1 MLNECIGDNAQ
12 IEVIPHPISRIVDSS
27 NGMGEGC
34 LINVQLPPGFGPLQ
48 LMDLL
53 GDHDGCVRILHRVV
67 DGASIARGADPGVQY
82 LSCPSVCSTG
92 VIRCVWKS

>member
-12 IEVIPHPISRIVDSS
+12 IEVIPHPISRIVDRS

-67 DGASIARGADPGVQY
+67 DGASIARGADPRSPIPFLPVG
-82 LSCPSVCSTG
+82 L
-92 VIRCVWKS
+92 